1 MPNRKQRKIQRA
13 TNKLTPKL
21 RDNGTIDFKMTPE
34 QVKALEEGK
43 AKLFFKGTIHAQGSA
58 FDGYTF
64 APLTLPFPFSMRL
77 EESKKDPININ
88 EATIG
93 KKDMGPPIQ
102 ALQNANGSTV

>member
-13 TNKLTPKL
+13 TNRLIPKL
-21 RDNGTIDFKMTPE
+21 HENGKIDFKMTPE

-43 AKLFFKGTIHAQGSA
+43 AQLFFKGTIHAKGSA

-77 EESKKDPININ
+77 EEPKKDPININ
-88 EATIG
+88 ESTNR
-93 KKDMGPPIQ
+93 KEDMGPSIQ
-102 ALQNANGSTV
+102 TLQN